1 MCVLF
6 VSIFC
11 RHCVYLN
18 HQSYNSILSYFFSF
32 SNLGLDLRVDL
43 AVDALLDDAEGLL
56 AEELGRHP
64 LLQVLFGIGGRRR
77 GHLGVVGG
85 LRGLGG

>member
-1 MCVLF
+1 MLF
-6 VSIFC
+6 RIYFC
-11 RHCVYLN
+11 RHCVYLYN
-18 HQSYNSILSYFFSF
+18 QSYNSILSYFFSF